1 MHTSR
6 GPLIDALAEL
16 APNRA
21 VEVGIG
27 DRPAV
32 AAALDERGRRVTA
45 TDVVDRAVPDGVAF
59 RREDVTDPDPSAYA
73 DVDLVYAL
81 NCPPEL
87 QSPLVDLADAVGA
100 RWAFTTLGAD
110 PVVVPASP
118 RTVGNETLF
127 VARSPEGPT
136 GR

>member
-6 GPLIDALAEL
+6 GPLVDALAEL

-27 DRPAV
+27 DRLDV
-32 AAALDERGRRVTA
+32 AAALSERGRRVTA
-45 TDVVDRAVPDGVAF
+45 TDVVDRSVPEGVTY

-73 DVDLVYAL
+73 GVDLVYAL

-110 PVVVPASP
+110 PAVVAASP

-127 VARSPEGPT
+127 VARSPAGPT
-136 GR
+136 RR